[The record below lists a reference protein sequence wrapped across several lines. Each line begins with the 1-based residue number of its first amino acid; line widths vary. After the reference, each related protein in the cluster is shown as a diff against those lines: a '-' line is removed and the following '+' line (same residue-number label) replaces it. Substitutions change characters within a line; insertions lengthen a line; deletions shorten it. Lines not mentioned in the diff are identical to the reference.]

1 MGRCRHHQEESWV
14 REMSREYA
22 TERATM
28 LLILVMEEEEGQ
40 RLGASRLASM
50 LAFLGLRRLIGPQV
64 VRKVSQTL
72 QENT

>member
-1 MGRCRHHQEESWV
+1 
-14 REMSREYA
+14 MSREYA

-28 LLILVMEEEEGQ
+28 LLIFVMEEEEGQ

>member
-1 MGRCRHHQEESWV
+1 
-14 REMSREYA
+14 
-22 TERATM
+22 M

>member
-1 MGRCRHHQEESWV
+1 
-14 REMSREYA
+14 
-22 TERATM
+22 M

-40 RLGASRLASM
+40 RLGAPRLASM

>member
-1 MGRCRHHQEESWV
+1 
-14 REMSREYA
+14 MSREYA